1 MDQTFYT
8 PKPTPQQ
15 QWSEQLSNM
24 RQAYELGELQKGG
37 AQRAAERRLGESQ
50 SLLGMYGM
58 GLDPRRRRTDFGA
71 LQREG
76 ERAYSFG
83 REKEELERLNMAAQA
98 QKLQSQMRFMPQM
111 DAVRAGILSRMG
123 GGSVG
128 MGAPY
133 SSGTGYTPSW
143 DKPRPSWAA
152 SPSQYIA
159 PSWTSQTT
167 PKFPL
172 SA

>member
-1 MDQTFYT
+1 MSQDTFIQNS
-8 PKPTPQQ
+8 TPQQ
-15 QWSEQLSNM
+15 QWSKWAPEG
-24 RQAYELGELQKGG
+24 RF
-37 AQRAAERRLGESQ
+37 GESQ
-50 SLLGMYGM
+50 SFLGMYGM
-58 GLDPRRRRTDFGA
+58 GLRNEDLRNPYRMQST

-98 QKLQSQMRFMPQM
+98 QNLKSQMRFMPQM

-143 DKPRPSWAA
+143 DKPRPSWSA

-159 PSWTSQTT
+159 PSWTSRTT